1 MRNFIAGITFSAL
14 LTARTLAQGADAV
27 ALAAQREAEENL
39 KRMNASIEVV
49 QTAQEAQQK
58 QISALAGEV
67 EKLRAE
73 VAKAGAGSA
82 SQESIKRLSEQ
93 ILEVDKS
100 RIADNKRIQE
110 ALEKLAKL
118 LAERPPVVA
127 PRPRDT
133 MVPPAGNGGGAG
145 RPANEEGFD
154 YVIQKGDLLDKI
166 VQAYREQKIMVTKKS
181 IIDANPNVN
190 WSKLQ
195 IGQKIF
201 IPKPK

>member
-1 MRNFIAGITFSAL
+1 MFSAFVA
-14 LTARTLAQGADAV
+14 ARTLAQGADAV

-39 KRMNASIEVV
+39 KRMTASIEVV

-58 QISALAGEV
+58 QIAALAGEV
-67 EKLRAE
+67 EKLRTE
-73 VAKAGAGSA
+73 VARTGAGSA

-93 ILEVDKS
+93 IIEVDKS
-100 RIADNKRIQE
+100 RIADNKRIQD

-118 LAERPPVVA
+118 IAERPPVVT
-127 PRPRDT
+127 PRPRET
-133 MVPPAGNGGGAG
+133 PPPVGNGGGTAH
-145 RPANEEGFD
+145 PVNDEGFE

-181 IIDANPNVN
+181 IIDANPTVN